1 MIAVQREIF
10 NCRLTEIL
18 KLPFNGNFKI
28 TVQRKI
34 SKLSSDGN
42 LKIFRLNENLRI
54 IKISTDY
61 HLHGISRKFR
71 SPETCAL
78 QANILYPSCPLRV
91 TTLNT
96 SCPMRAT
103 STHPTRPQRVRTLQ
117 FGWTMQKNDN
127 QYYWWTTYTAIA
139 L

>member
-1 MIAVQREIF
+1 MPRLIAGYIFGKFSIAVERKF
-10 NCRLTEIL
+10 S
-18 KLPFNGNFKI
+18 KLPSN
-28 TVQRKI
+28 
-34 SKLSSDGN
+34 GN

-78 QANILYPSCPLRV
+78 LANILYPSCPLRV

-103 STHPTRPQRVRTLQ
+103 YLSTHPMRSQRVRTLQ